1 MYKGFELK
9 ILSSDL
15 DLPSCCAPITYYK
28 PKPDGVS
35 IISGCKNLV
44 KRAIHKHLLDATGT
58 INGNEI
64 ENLWFP
70 KNELPKFQ
78 VFLSHSHN
86 DEALAMTIAEI
97 LQERLH
103 INVFIDSLVWGF
115 RDNLIDLLYQNIS
128 LNKSLGSKEIYLSIC
143 AHVDCMLTKSL
154 IEMMDSC
161 ECLLFLNT
169 PTSVSAE
176 GSVKRTHSPWIYAEL
191 EASRFLRSHFDATR
205 TPTQRKQRY
214 LFNEKQSADY
224 INIDYNLPQHLNT
237 LSPKEFKDWLLAARD
252 KSGFEALDVL
262 YRLGPIASKTTML

>member
-9 ILSSDL
+9 NASLDL
-15 DLPSCCAPITYYK
+15 DLPSCCAPIDYYK
-28 PKPDGVS
+28 PKPNGVS
-35 IISGCKNLV
+35 IINGCKDLV
-44 KRAIHKHLLDATGT
+44 SRAIHKHVLDATGT

-86 DEALAMTIAEI
+86 DEGLAVTIAEI
-97 LQERLH
+97 LQKRLH

-115 RDNLIDLLYQNIS
+115 RDDLIDLLYENIRP
-128 LNKSLGSKEIYLSIC
+128 NKSLESKENYRLIC

-161 ECLLFLNT
+161 ECLIFLNT

-176 GSVKRTHSPWIYAEL
+176 GSVKKTHSPWIYAEL

-205 TPTQRKQRY
+205 TSMQRKQRY
-214 LFNEKQSADY
+214 LFNEKQAAAE
-224 INIDYNLPQHLNT
+224 INIDYNLPQHLKS
-237 LSPKEFKDWLLAARD
+237 LSPKEFKDWLWAARY
-252 KSGFEALDVL
+252 KSGFDALDVL
-262 YRLGPIASKTTML
+262 YTS